1 MKRTLAWI
9 LSVVVVGAMAA
20 TLRAAEFPVVISGVK
35 VEGNKEIRAEEILKV
50 VKLKAGQQV
59 AEEDL
64 KKAAQAVFDLGW
76 FSEVLPEV
84 DATGTVLFRVVENPV
99 VEKIEITGNVN
110 KEAFELFGI
119 TLFRAQIMSTDRA
132 RSILRDND
140 VKVRK
145 VLNNVSLKKG
155 LQAVID
161 AYEEKGYALIMIG
174 RVNLGKVLSVE
185 IIEGRITDNAI
196 TGLVTV
202 PESVA
207 RRMIDLPVGECVKK
221 TKIQE
226 VLARLYASVYFSKV
240 EVVPQQGATPDAIQ
254 LVWTLTERALIA
266 SPTEIGAIDLDG
278 GTLFPSDIARASVGK
293 LPPGP
298 LTNYQLLEALEGLFD
313 LYYRNGYVMVRFSVL
328 GTDAG
333 RLRLSVEEGRIGEIA
348 LQGNDFTKDFVLQKN
363 LGLKE
368 GEVLNRLRLA
378 TARQGLM
385 ALGYFDSVDFV
396 PEWVGDQVN
405 VSVSIVENRKLGGVN
420 GSIAYSPESGGLVGK
435 LDYTQKNLF
444 GTGQDLSF
452 SYSRGLLEDTSA
464 VWDLGYSTVA
474 FFPGFSRV
482 GFDLYRKSETG
493 TVDDEEETFYTVGG
507 MGSVSYPCA
516 DYTNLALSYKHE
528 AVRVGDEGPWD
539 PVDSV
544 IVALRYDDVNN
555 PRFPTAGSRRSV
567 SLEKAGGFASGP
579 EFTKLGAHWI
589 YFSPVRLDL
598 PFLAGRDQ
606 VAAARLSLGWG
617 EGLPSSQLYDFGGP
631 TTIRGVEASSVARL
645 AYVNLEYRVAIV
657 EGLTA
662 VLFFDGGVDLDRVN
676 SGGTKSALGLEL
688 GIEAAGMYVRLDMS
702 WRLDEEFTLVP
713 RFDFGFSPMF

>member
-140 VKVRK
+140 VKARK

-207 RRMIDLPVGECVKK
+207 RRMIDLPIGECVKK

-254 LVWTLTERALIA
+254 LVWTLTERTLIA

-278 GTLFPSDIARASVGK
+278 VTLFPSDIALSLRREA
-293 LPPGP
+293 PPGSPHQLPAPRGARGP
-298 LTNYQLLEALEGLFD
+298 L
-313 LYYRNGYVMVRFSVL
+313 
-328 GTDAG
+328 
-333 RLRLSVEEGRIGEIA
+333 
-348 LQGNDFTKDFVLQKN
+348 
-363 LGLKE
+363 
-368 GEVLNRLRLA
+368 
-378 TARQGLM
+378 
-385 ALGYFDSVDFV
+385 
-396 PEWVGDQVN
+396 
-405 VSVSIVENRKLGGVN
+405 
-420 GSIAYSPESGGLVGK
+420 
-435 LDYTQKNLF
+435 
-444 GTGQDLSF
+444 
-452 SYSRGLLEDTSA
+452 
-464 VWDLGYSTVA
+464 
-474 FFPGFSRV
+474 
-482 GFDLYRKSETG
+482 
-493 TVDDEEETFYTVGG
+493 
-507 MGSVSYPCA
+507 
-516 DYTNLALSYKHE
+516 
-528 AVRVGDEGPWD
+528 
-539 PVDSV
+539 
-544 IVALRYDDVNN
+544 
-555 PRFPTAGSRRSV
+555 
-567 SLEKAGGFASGP
+567 
-579 EFTKLGAHWI
+579 
-589 YFSPVRLDL
+589 
-598 PFLAGRDQ
+598 
-606 VAAARLSLGWG
+606 
-617 EGLPSSQLYDFGGP
+617 
-631 TTIRGVEASSVARL
+631 
-645 AYVNLEYRVAIV
+645 
-657 EGLTA
+657 
-662 VLFFDGGVDLDRVN
+662 
-676 SGGTKSALGLEL
+676 
-688 GIEAAGMYVRLDMS
+688 
-702 WRLDEEFTLVP
+702 
-713 RFDFGFSPMF
+713 